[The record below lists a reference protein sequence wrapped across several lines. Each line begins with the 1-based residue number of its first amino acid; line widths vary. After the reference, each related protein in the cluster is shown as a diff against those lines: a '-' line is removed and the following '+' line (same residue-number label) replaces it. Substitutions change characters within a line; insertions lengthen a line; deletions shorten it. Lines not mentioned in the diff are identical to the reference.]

1 MWSDGMS
8 QRTTIVHVARFET
21 LEARGFCSV
30 TPITL
35 GGHHVASRQ
44 AVRHHKVVA
53 KPSVNRG
60 GPAALPVITAAGHVS
75 VTTDATDPCK
85 TELDVVGTAGS
96 DQILIEFAG
105 CQNRARVMMNG
116 TDLGTFCFTG
126 RIVVHGLEGNDLI
139 TVDQQFT
146 KPTLLVG
153 GNGDNLIIG
162 GSGPDLIM
170 CGTGNDTLYGQ
181 AGNDTLISGGGH
193 DRLFGGEGQNQLL

>member
-1 MWSDGMS
+1 MS

-30 TPITL
+30 TPISSRA
-35 GGHHVASRQ
+35 HHAAARHG
-44 AVRHHKVVA
+44 VRHSNAIA
-53 KPSVNRG
+53 KPSVNR
-60 GPAALPVITAAGHVS
+60 AAVPVITAAGHVS
-75 VTTDATDPCK
+75 VGQDATDPCK
-85 TELDVVGTAGS
+85 TELDVVGTNGS
-96 DQILIEFAG
+96 DQILILYAG

-116 TDLGTFCFTG
+116 ADLGTFCFTG

-181 AGNDTLISGGGH
+181 AGNDTLIGGGGH
-193 DRLFGGEGQNQLL
+193 DLLFGGAGQNELR